1 MLTIYEKY
9 IKKLYEINKKI
20 GEFYRLANDLDDD
33 EEKVAK
39 PPRGEEEVAKLVRR
53 EERELFV
60 TLMSLGLF
68 RANLFPILLI
78 NSPESA
84 HEFLKYRY
92 LGKHQEFDDGITGFT
107 SDLSGYFE
115 EMVAIKGEDHLR
127 EFLKSSNVDRK
138 KLRDK
143 RVCEAIC
150 CAIEG
155 LDSAADVAKW
165 LAK

>member
-1 MLTIYEKY
+1 MTDALQCTFED
-9 IKKLYEINKKI
+9 
-20 GEFYRLANDLDDD
+20 A
-33 EEKVAK
+33 
-39 PPRGEEEVAKLVRR
+39 RR
-53 EERELFV
+53 
-60 TLMSLGLF
+60 
-68 RANLFPILLI
+68 NLL
-78 NSPESA
+78 
-84 HEFLKYRY
+84 R
-92 LGKHQEFDDGITGFT
+92 DGIA
-107 SDLSGYFE
+107 LSTQAKVDYFE